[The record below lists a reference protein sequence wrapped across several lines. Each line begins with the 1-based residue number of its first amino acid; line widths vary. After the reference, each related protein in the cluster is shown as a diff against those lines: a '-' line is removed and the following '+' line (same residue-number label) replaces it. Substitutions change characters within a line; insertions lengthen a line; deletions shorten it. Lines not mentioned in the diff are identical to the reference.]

1 MPKRL
6 FFVHIHSTEVSL
18 PDMQS
23 RSRAFTLSRPWFELE
38 SSDSLGTQVEE
49 TPQKPPASIELV
61 QRAEFPKRLPASPI
75 STVKDSMSFSFV
87 DSVEEKEEDEEISPI
102 INDEQFQIEALQE
115 EIETLKAENSK
126 LVGNLDLLTSEKE
139 LLLVKNVD
147 LKKKNAVLKLRVG
160 ELGRKVAKFRGGI
173 FPSDIPVYGIGSGSF
188 FDGQNVYWRK
198 ASQALWD
205 EDLHAPLFGND
216 DNNTNFVLLQRMMP
230 HRNEQDKR
238 VFVHA
243 VGTKVVPGTMLRF
256 QIHDE
261 TAYFGF

>member
-1 MPKRL
+1 M
-6 FFVHIHSTEVSL
+6 
-18 PDMQS
+18 
-23 RSRAFTLSRPWFELE
+23 
-38 SSDSLGTQVEE
+38 
-49 TPQKPPASIELV
+49 
-61 QRAEFPKRLPASPI
+61 
-75 STVKDSMSFSFV
+75 
-87 DSVEEKEEDEEISPI
+87 
-102 INDEQFQIEALQE
+102 
-115 EIETLKAENSK
+115 
-126 LVGNLDLLTSEKE
+126 
-139 LLLVKNVD
+139 D

-160 ELGRKVAKFRGGI
+160 ELGRKVEKFRGGI

-230 HRNEQDKR
+230 RRNEQDKR

>member
-1 MPKRL
+1 M
-6 FFVHIHSTEVSL
+6 
-18 PDMQS
+18 
-23 RSRAFTLSRPWFELE
+23 
-38 SSDSLGTQVEE
+38 
-49 TPQKPPASIELV
+49 
-61 QRAEFPKRLPASPI
+61 
-75 STVKDSMSFSFV
+75 
-87 DSVEEKEEDEEISPI
+87 
-102 INDEQFQIEALQE
+102 
-115 EIETLKAENSK
+115 KAENSK
-126 LVGNLDLLTSEKE
+126 LVGNMDLLSSEKE

-198 ASQALWD
+198 ASQALWE

-230 HRNEQDKR
+230 RRNEQDKR

-243 VGTKVVPGTMLRF
+243 VGTKEVPGTMLRF